1 VGEDVGRER
10 GGRRGRERSVWRR
23 EVKIVSA
30 LTREEGLVSEKQ
42 EKG

>member
-1 VGEDVGRER
+1 
-10 GGRRGRERSVWRR
+10 VWRR